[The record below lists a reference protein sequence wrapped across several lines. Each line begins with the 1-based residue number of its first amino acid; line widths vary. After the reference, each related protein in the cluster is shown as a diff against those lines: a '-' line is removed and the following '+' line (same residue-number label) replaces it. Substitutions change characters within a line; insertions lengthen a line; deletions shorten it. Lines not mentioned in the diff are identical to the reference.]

1 MFMMTPWTYIL
12 LAGVFEIGFT
22 TTMKL
27 SNGFERP
34 LYLIPFAI
42 CAGASFFCLTK
53 SLEAIPLGTAYAV
66 WTGIGALGTVIV
78 GMVFFNDAVTPARIF
93 LLMTLIGSVI
103 GLKLV

>member
-1 MFMMTPWTYIL
+1 MLTMNAWTYVL

-34 LYLIPFAI
+34 VYLIPFFI
-42 CAGASFFCLTK
+42 CASLSFFCLTK
-53 SLEAIPLGTAYAV
+53 SMEAIPLGTAYAV

-78 GMVFFNDAVTPARIF
+78 GMVFFNDDVTPARVF
-93 LLMTLIGSVI
+93 LLMMLIGSII
-103 GLKLV
+103 GLKLA